1 MTTIMPDDELL
12 RKAVRHIDTALKE
25 EESKPLAV
33 ILEEAAQRY
42 NLGPAAC
49 EYLQDLFKDCNRKP

>member
-12 RKAVRHIDTALKE
+12 RKAVIYIDEILKE
-25 EESKPLAV
+25 KDTPLQKA
-33 ILEEAAQRY
+33 LEQAAMRY

-49 EYLQDLFKDCNRKP
+49 EYLQGLFADRKPDA